1 MNQSHHTMTYMT
13 QKLTLLFML
22 AFCTLCSCSQNT
34 ADRNDWYELSW
45 YDDFNGKKLNDSIW
59 SKMKRMP
66 TGRSLCNLTPDERM
80 YEVRKGR
87 LRLYAR
93 YNNGILPNDTATF
106 LTGGVTSEGKR
117 SFTYGKIEARLRIKG
132 ARGTWPAVWLMPVD
146 YKHWQYPHRAEID
159 ILEYTHRNNF
169 VYQTVHTH
177 YTDSLRQ
184 TDNPPRQAKPLI
196 KYEKY
201 NVYALEILPT
211 ELIFSINGKETFRY
225 PKLKDAPEGQYPFGV
240 ESYLMIDMQIGGNW
254 VGYSIDTAQ
263 FPVYIDIDWVKFYE
277 LKK

>member
-1 MNQSHHTMTYMT
+1 MDATLRIMALLVLLHVAA
-13 QKLTLLFML
+13 LTD
-22 AFCTLCSCSQNT
+22 A
-34 ADRNDWYELSW
+34 RNDRQYRLLWKDNFNGSQLNGENWDRLYRTSPGGWGMYMSKSDSVYEL
-45 YDDFNGKKLNDSIW
+45 KKGI
-59 SKMKRMP
+59 
-66 TGRSLCNLTPDERM
+66 
-80 YEVRKGR
+80 
-87 LRLYAR
+87 LRLYGKV
-93 YNNGILPNDTATF
+93 NNGIEPNDTAGF
-106 LTGGVTSEGKR
+106 LCGGITTRHKKSI
-117 SFTYGKIEARLRIKG
+117 TYGKIEVRLRLKG
-132 ARGTWPAVWLMPVD
+132 AQGTWPAVWLMPVD

-159 ILEYTHRNNF
+159 ILEYIHRNDF

-184 TDNPPRQAKPLI
+184 TDNPPRQAKPRI

-254 VGYSIDTAQ
+254 VGNTIDTAQ

-277 LKK
+277 LKR